1 MRYCDIEHNPTNV
14 PIPSWLVYSYQYE
27 LQSTWATQ
35 YELTIWGCVWKIA
48 RFLFFLFYFASL
60 ASRFCIRNR
69 NIIVEKFH
77 SVNNDVPTL

>member
-35 YELTIWGCVWKIA
+35 YELTIWGCIWK
-48 RFLFFLFYFASL
+48 
-60 ASRFCIRNR
+60 
-69 NIIVEKFH
+69 
-77 SVNNDVPTL
+77 